1 MFGNLKIGVKM
12 AVSFAVIALFVLVS
26 SVTGYLNMEKITRS
40 VINIGEE
47 KAPLMNAALE
57 MQLSM
62 AQTRKSLEEYYSAT
76 SAISNIDK
84 EKSVQVAKDFAR
96 ETEQFDLFAGAI
108 VKGGE
113 TRIGKV
119 VATDNAE
126 LAGLVEQADAFH
138 NKELQPAAKD
148 MMEARVEL
156 MAQKNLRDVQMGKME
171 SHFETILNMAVDFE
185 NATKDFKDIQGTSAE
200 ARDRITTWGDMAME
214 MKTTLALSRIKLE
227 EIVQQDQ
234 LAQVPALE
242 KEYQE
247 TLHEFDTWV
256 DALLHGAETVEGT
269 IARVDHEVLRKQAE
283 AIDRMHNEAFQ
294 VEGLALITSQKA
306 LITTNLKAEKAMKA
320 VHHAAEE
327 ASALLKKVEAEVSGE
342 IEQAMTLAHETSA
355 SASNILF
362 FVSILAVAVC
372 VLCGVVLTRAI
383 MNPIA
388 KILKMIKGLG
398 AGDMDS
404 RINLDQQDELGEI
417 AREVDSFAESL
428 KSEVVAAFQK
438 LSEGDFTFEVSGTIS
453 APLKNTN
460 DMLNKVME
468 EINVTGGQVATG
480 TSQVSDSSQ
489 SLSQGTT
496 EQASSLEEI
505 TSSMNELAAQ
515 TKQNAE
521 NATLANQLTSQSRAA
536 ADKGNE
542 QMKDMVTAMND
553 ITESGKNIS
562 KIIKV
567 IDEIAF
573 QTNLLALNAAVE
585 AARAGKHGKGFAVVA
600 EEVRNLA
607 ARSSKAAEETAK
619 LIKGSVAKTEH
630 GANLANKTA
639 DALTEIV
646 SGITRATDLV
656 GEIATASNEQ
666 AQGIGQINQGLG
678 QIDKVTQESTA
689 SAEELASAA
698 EVLSGQAT
706 HLNHML
712 ERFKLRNHEGGHPA
726 QSSRAQSENPVP
738 EAGPDSG
745 SWGTSDMRQVPAPT
759 TFAGAEDHS
768 WGNSNG
774 QANIPEIP
782 VGNAKKVIA
791 LDDDEFG
798 KY

>member
-1 MFGNLKIGVKM
+1 
-12 AVSFAVIALFVLVS
+12 
-26 SVTGYLNMEKITRS
+26 
-40 VINIGEE
+40 
-47 KAPLMNAALE
+47 
-57 MQLSM
+57 
-62 AQTRKSLEEYYSAT
+62 
-76 SAISNIDK
+76 
-84 EKSVQVAKDFAR
+84 
-96 ETEQFDLFAGAI
+96 
-108 VKGGE
+108 
-113 TRIGKV
+113 
-119 VATDNAE
+119 
-126 LAGLVEQADAFH
+126 
-138 NKELQPAAKD
+138 
-148 MMEARVEL
+148 
-156 MAQKNLRDVQMGKME
+156 
-171 SHFETILNMAVDFE
+171 
-185 NATKDFKDIQGTSAE
+185 
-200 ARDRITTWGDMAME
+200 
-214 MKTTLALSRIKLE
+214 
-227 EIVQQDQ
+227 
-234 LAQVPALE
+234 
-242 KEYQE
+242 
-247 TLHEFDTWV
+247 
-256 DALLHGAETVEGT
+256 
-269 IARVDHEVLRKQAE
+269 
-283 AIDRMHNEAFQ
+283 
-294 VEGLALITSQKA
+294 
-306 LITTNLKAEKAMKA
+306 
-320 VHHAAEE
+320 
-327 ASALLKKVEAEVSGE
+327 
-342 IEQAMTLAHETSA
+342 
-355 SASNILF
+355 
-362 FVSILAVAVC
+362 
-372 VLCGVVLTRAI
+372 

-398 AGDMDS
+398 AGDLDS
-404 RINLDQQDELGEI
+404 RINLAQKDELGQISKEI
-417 AREVDSFAESL
+417 DGFAESL
-428 KSEVVAAFQK
+428 KTEVIGAFDK
-438 LSEGDFTFEVSGTIS
+438 LSEGDFTFEVSGAIS
-453 APLKNTN
+453 EPLKKTN
-460 DMLNKVME
+460 AMLNKVME
-468 EINVTGGQVATG
+468 EINLTGGQVATG
-480 TSQVSDSSQ
+480 TTQVSDSSQ

-542 QMKDMVTAMND
+542 QMKDMVTAMED

-639 DALTEIV
+639 EALTDIV
-646 SGITRATDLV
+646 SGITRATELV

-706 HLNHML
+706 HLNNML
-712 ERFKLRNHEGGHPA
+712 ERFKLKGGGGSHQNQSQSNRLSQASPPLEAAAAQDGWRMSETPA
-726 QSSRAQSENPVP
+726 NV
-738 EAGPDSG
+738 
-745 SWGTSDMRQVPAPT
+745 APT
-759 TFAGAEDHS
+759 FPGAEEHT
-768 WGNSNG
+768 WGGGGEG

-782 VGNAKKVIA
+782 VGQAEKIIA

>member
-1 MFGNLKIGVKM
+1 MFGNVKIGVKM
-12 AVSFAVIALFVLVS
+12 AASFAVITLFVLAA
-26 SVTGYLNMEKITRS
+26 SVTGYLNMQKVARS
-40 VINIGEE
+40 VTIIGEE
-47 KAPLMNAALE
+47 ESPLMNVALK

-62 AQTRKSLEEYYSAT
+62 AETKKSLEEYYSAT
-76 SAISNIDK
+76 AAISAVNQ
-84 EKSVQVAKDFAR
+84 EKRELVVKDFEHGIA
-96 ETEQFDLFAGAI
+96 EFDLFAEALI
-108 VKGGE
+108 KGGE
-113 TRIGKV
+113 TQIGTV
-119 VATDNAE
+119 VATHNAE
-126 LAGLVEQADAFH
+126 LIKIVEQADDFH
-138 NKELQPAAKD
+138 NKQLQPAAKA
-148 MMEARVEL
+148 MMAARKELISNKDLLDKKMGRIEA
-156 MAQKNLRDVQMGKME
+156 
-171 SHFETILNMAVDFE
+171 HFETLMKMAFE
-185 NATKDFKDIQGTSAE
+185 FEAATKDFKALPGTSTA

-214 MKTTLALSRIKLE
+214 MKTSLALSRIKLE
-227 EIVQQDQ
+227 EIVQQNQ
-234 LAQVPALE
+234 LDKIPPLE
-242 KEYQE
+242 LDYKE
-247 TLHEFDTWV
+247 TLRGFDTWV
-256 DALLHGAETVEGT
+256 DALRNGAETVEGT
-269 IARVDHEVLRKQAE
+269 IARVDNDALRKEVE
-283 AIDRMHNEAFQ
+283 AINRVFEEDFQ
-294 VEGLALITSQKA
+294 GEGLLLISAQRE
-306 LITTNLKAEKAMKA
+306 LISTNLKAEKAMEE

-327 ASALLKKVEAEVSGE
+327 ASVLLKKVETEVSNE
-342 IEQAMTLAHETSA
+342 ISHAMSAAKAASSSATS
-355 SASNILF
+355 ILF
-362 FVSILAVAVC
+362 FVSILSVAVC
-372 VLCGVVLTRAI
+372 VLCGILLTRSI
-383 MNPIA
+383 MNPIG
-388 KILKMIKGLG
+388 KILKMINGLG
-398 AGDMDS
+398 AGDLDS
-404 RINLDQQDELGEI
+404 RIHLEQKDELGEI
-417 AREVDSFAESL
+417 SREIDGFADNL

-438 LSEGDFTFEVSGTIS
+438 LSEGDFTFEANGAIKE
-453 APLKNTN
+453 PLKKTN

-480 TSQVSDSSQ
+480 TAQVSDSSQ

-521 NATLANQLTSQSRAA
+521 NATLANQLTTQSRAS
-536 ADKGNE
+536 ADNGNE
-542 QMKDMVTAMND
+542 QMKDMVLAMND

-646 SGITRATDLV
+646 SGISRATDLV

-666 AQGIGQINQGLG
+666 AQGISQVNQGLG

-712 ERFKLRNHEGGHPA
+712 ERFKLNNSTGEHHV
-726 QSSRAQSENPVP
+726 QSSGLSP
-738 EAGPDSG
+738 EAPVTEDTNEALGRNE
-745 SWGTSDMRQVPAPT
+745 TAQPAAAIFP
-759 TFAGAEDHS
+759 AAEDHA
-768 WGNSNG
+768 WGSSNG
-774 QANIPEIP
+774 QANIPEVP
-782 VGNAKKVIA
+782 VGKADKIIA